1 MKNATE
7 TAVKTK
13 KFEAPVK
20 TASKKA
26 AKTVAEKTTKPKVA
40 RAASSESHKTAK
52 KAVAKSATSRTSA
65 DADKKIVILTKDN
78 PYREGTVA
86 HSTYELA
93 RKSKTVGDF
102 RIAVAADASGKY
114 RGTALPWAVKQGHI
128 KYA

>member
-26 AKTVAEKTTKPKVA
+26 AKTVAEKP
-40 RAASSESHKTAK
+40 AAKSTAK
-52 KAVAKSATSRTSA
+52 KAVKGPVVKTSATPRTNA

-102 RIAVAADASGKY
+102 RTAVAADASGKY